1 MAVFVFGMREPDA
14 ERAAKAQCACF
25 VPASPSAGQAQ
36 MGSTLAATL
45 QNPRA
50 EADEL
55 NARLCYEPSAP
66 IAVVTAA
73 LRRSQLA

>member
-1 MAVFVFGMREPDA
+1 LFYSKVLYLFLIGDI
-14 ERAAKAQCACF
+14 AKMDLTFA
-25 VPASPSAGQAQ
+25 ASPSAGQAQ